1 MKTLF
6 TSAILLT
13 ISIGMSAQSVP
24 TPAPA
29 QTKVIEI
36 IGGTVHVG
44 NGAVM
49 ENARVV
55 IEKGKIVK
63 VEKDGIASGG
73 DITIVDAK
81 GKHIYPGFIAAN
93 TYLGLSEIDAVRA
106 TRDQAEVGDFN
117 TNVRSII
124 SYNTDSRV
132 SPTIRSNG
140 ILLAQT
146 IPFGGRISGT
156 SSIVQMDAWNW
167 EDAAYKTDDGI
178 WMSWPAIYN
187 YGGWWAEPGGYV
199 LNKDYDKQI
208 EEIRAFFQESK
219 AYCQGDKAEKKNL
232 KLEGMREVFTKK
244 KNLFVRVQEAKA
256 IMQLIAF
263 KKEFDVQLV
272 IVGGDDSWLV
282 AKELAEAK
290 IPVIME
296 RIHTLPSRSDEDYD
310 LPYRKPKILKDAGVL
325 FCLSIEGFWQVRNL
339 PFMAGTAAA
348 YGLTKEEALASITSD
363 VAKILGISDRTGTIE
378 VGKDANILISAGDA
392 LDMKTSLIELA
403 YIQGRSINLGNKQ
416 KDLYQ
421 KFAEKYKMK

>member
-1 MKTLF
+1 MKLF
-6 TSAILLT
+6 YSTALSLFFYST
-13 ISIGMSAQSVP
+13 ICAQSVP

-29 QTKVIEI
+29 QSKTIEI
-36 IGGTVHVG
+36 IGGTAHIG
-44 NGAVM
+44 NGSVV
-49 ENARVV
+49 ENAKIT

-63 VEKDGIASGG
+63 VEKDGIASRG
-73 DITIVDAK
+73 DITVINAK
-81 GKHIYPGFIAAN
+81 GKHVYPGFIAAN

-106 TRDQAEVGDFN
+106 TRDATEVGDFN

-167 EDAAYKTDDGI
+167 EDAAYKTDDGV

-208 EEIRAFFQESK
+208 EEIRSFFQESK

-232 KLEGMREVFTKK
+232 KLEGMRDLFSKK
-244 KNLFVRVQEAKA
+244 KTLFVRVQEAKA
-256 IMQLIAF
+256 ILQIIAF
-263 KKEFDVQLV
+263 KKEFDVHLV

-282 AKELAEAK
+282 AKELAESK

-310 LPYRKPKILKDAGVL
+310 LPFRKPKILKDAGVL

-378 VGKDANILISAGDA
+378 SGKDANILISAGDA
-392 LDMKTSLIELA
+392 LDMRTSVIEVA
-403 YIQGRSINLGNKQ
+403 FIQGRSINLGNKQ